1 MPKTFAR
8 ALPRR
13 SGCMRWMPS
22 GEAPCCW
29 GSRTTRATRL
39 FRPHGGSRFL
49 VEDNHRSL
57 ALALL
62 VFTTHVF
69 RMTTFFLPSL
79 G

>member
-1 MPKTFAR
+1 MPNVREGAPASER
-8 ALPRR
+8 MHALDAVR
-13 SGCMRWMPS
+13 
-22 GEAPCCW
+22 
-29 GSRTTRATRL
+29 
-39 FRPHGGSRFL
+39 GGALLLGIVYHAGYSFVPASWRFSF